1 MNREELKAMGLTDEQ
16 IGSVMEN
23 YGKSV
28 VNLQKSADE
37 KDAELKKYQKG
48 GEYYTDPKEI
58 ERLKTFETETKA
70 EKAKATKDKAFDA
83 MLTKLKVKDDFK
95 KLLKKSLNYD
105 ELEVTDKGEI
115 AEAYEKKF
123 VEGLKADCPSVLDTP
138 PAGTGINFGN
148 VFGAEKTKGAEPTND
163 EWGAAITAKQN
174 SK

>member
-58 ERLKTFETETKA
+58 ERLKAFETETKA
-70 EKAKATKDKAFDA
+70 EKVKAQKDKAFDA

-123 VEGLKADCPSVLDTP
+123 VEGLKADCPSALDTP

-148 VFGAEKTKGAEPTND
+148 VFGAEKAKGAEPTND